1 MFGNE
6 ESQVK
11 RLLEEV
17 QNLIQGSHNKVINM
31 RGLDARDEANR
42 KLAVAELEKAVDL
55 LRGLI
60 SLNSKVHE
68 LIRKE
73 DVEFRKIL
81 QVEWSQKSFCH
92 KCSASRKTPK
102 TKTQALLQLSAL
114 F

>member
-17 QNLIQGSHNKVINM
+17 QNLIQRGHNKVINM

-42 KLAVAELEKAVDL
+42 KFAVAELEKAGDL

-73 DVEFRKIL
+73 DIELRKIL
-81 QVEWSQKSFCH
+81 QVE
-92 KCSASRKTPK
+92 
-102 TKTQALLQLSAL
+102 
-114 F
+114 